1 MLSFNKNCSL
11 SLSSASYCCTCRA
24 VEVDAP
30 LLGFELVVDKY
41 FCNLGNIEG
50 MAFDFN
56 QSLFSVWLSRS
67 QRRLS

>member
-11 SLSSASYCCTCRA
+11 SLSSASYCCTCRI
-24 VEVDAP
+24 VEVDAL

-41 FCNLGNIEG
+41 FGNLGKIEE

-56 QSLFSVWLSRS
+56 
-67 QRRLS
+67 

>member
-11 SLSSASYCCTCRA
+11 SLSNASSCCTSRA
-24 VEVDAP
+24 VEVDSP
-30 LLGFELVVDKY
+30 LLGFVLVVDKY
-41 FCNLGNIEG
+41 FCYPGNIEG

-56 QSLFSVWLSRS
+56 QSLFSVRLSWS

>member
-11 SLSSASYCCTCRA
+11 SWSSASSYTCRA

-30 LLGFELVVDKY
+30 LLGFVLVIDKH
-41 FCNLGNIEG
+41 FCNPGKIEE